1 MNGIKILIV
10 DDEPELAEIVADQ
23 VDMMGYETSTFT
35 DSVQAQEFLKSN
47 LVDLIIS
54 DIRMP
59 NLAGNELYKWAKEN
73 LNQVPKIIFIS
84 GFSEYDKEDMLAM
97 GAVDLIAKPFTFAVL
112 ENTIQL
118 ALDAK

>member
-23 VDMMGYETSTFT
+23 IDMMGYETSTFT

-59 NLAGNELYKWAKEN
+59 NGEACSKLKPGSAVWALASSI
-73 LNQVPKIIFIS
+73 VC
-84 GFSEYDKEDMLAM
+84 
-97 GAVDLIAKPFTFAVL
+97 KPSHFTLMQHNSRYFL
-112 ENTIQL
+112 
-118 ALDAK
+118 